1 MGFFRRKDSKAKKI
15 EHHGVPTYDPQGAFT
30 FSTDRLSDY
39 SLKSPSLTTTS
50 SSVRSTMV
58 VSIPDI
64 YIPPAPD
71 PVTKPAQ
78 YLRSIYAVRD
88 RSKIVLEK
96 AKKNQ
101 LNHFDVDL
109 SRFQDTADYV
119 VSIIKVQDQCF
130 TVQRSITH
138 NSLA

>member
-1 MGFFRRKDSKAKKI
+1 MGLFRRKDSKQQKLEK
-15 EHHGVPTYDPQGAFT
+15 HGIATYDPQAVFT
-30 FSTDRLSDY
+30 FSTDRLSDF

-50 SSVRSTMV
+50 SSVRSTMI

-71 PVTKPAQ
+71 PKSKPAQ

-96 AKKNQ
+96 AKRNQ

-109 SRFQDTADYV
+109 SKFQDTADYV
-119 VSIIKVQDQCF
+119 VSIIKV
-130 TVQRSITH
+130 RI
-138 NSLA
+138 